1 MPRAKKTDKK
11 DEQIADLTTDI
22 KRLRADFEN
31 YRKQVD
37 REKLEAR
44 TYGAEKATLDMLP
57 VIDNIE
63 RAIAHIPEDISEH
76 QWVRGIEGLIK
87 QLDKTLANLGLSR
100 IEASA
105 GTHFNPEMHQ
115 AVQFDEEGDGENEVI
130 ETELQPGYTLHDRVI
145 RPAMVRVKRG

>member
-1 MPRAKKTDKK
+1 MSRVKKTDKK
-11 DEQIADLTTDI
+11 DEQIADLTADI

-37 REKLEAR
+37 REKADAR
-44 TYGAEKATLDMLP
+44 TAGAEKATLDMLP

-100 IEASA
+100 IEASP
-105 GTHFNPEMHQ
+105 GTHFNPEQHQ
-115 AVQFDEEGDGENEVI
+115 AVQFDEDGDGDNEVV
-130 ETELQPGYTLHDRVI
+130 EAELQPGYTLHNRVI